1 MAYRVTYVASAAKA
15 LRKLD
20 RQTARRILE
29 VLNALADDPRPPGCI
44 TLQGGDGELRIRIGD
59 YRVVYDVVDDELVVL
74 ILRVGHRREVYR

>member
-29 VLNALADDPRPPGCI
+29 ALNVLADDPRPPGCI
-44 TLQGGDGELRIRIGD
+44 KLQGGEGELRIRIGD

>member
-1 MAYRVTYVASAAKA
+1 MANRVTYVASAAKA

-29 VLNALADDPRPPGCI
+29 ALNVLA
-44 TLQGGDGELRIRIGD
+44 
-59 YRVVYDVVDDELVVL
+59 DELVVL

>member
-1 MAYRVTYVASAAKA
+1 MAYQISYVASAAKA

-29 VLNALADDPRPPGCI
+29 AINSLADDPRPPGCI

-59 YRVVYDVVDDELVVL
+59 YRVVYDIVDDELVVL
-74 ILRVGHRREVYR
+74 ILRVGHRREIYR

>member
-1 MAYRVTYVASAAKA
+1 MANRVTYVASAAKA

-20 RQTARRILE
+20 RQTARHILE
-29 VLNALADDPRPPGCI
+29 ALNALADDPRPPGCI
-44 TLQGGDGELRIRIGD
+44 KLQGGEGELRIRIGD

>member
-29 VLNALADDPRPPGCI
+29 ALNALADDPRPPGCI
-44 TLQGGDGELRIRIGD
+44 KLQGGEGELRIRIGD
-59 YRVVYDVVDDELVVL
+59 CRVVYDVVDDELVVL

>member
-29 VLNALADDPRPPGCI
+29 ALNALADDTRPPGCI
-44 TLQGGDGELRIRIGD
+44 KLQGGEGELRIRIGD

>member
-29 VLNALADDPRPPGCI
+29 ALNALADDPRPPGCI
-44 TLQGGDGELRIRIGD
+44 KLQGGEGELRI
-59 YRVVYDVVDDELVVL
+59 
-74 ILRVGHRREVYR
+74 